1 MSDLSIFNELS
12 EHIQLRIHSCKIEA
26 HGQDWT
32 ESKLHPDYDFWL
44 ILDGSVVI
52 QAETGSYT
60 AHPGD
65 VIFFYPNAP
74 YSASTDAAGCRFLY
88 IHFEF
93 GIGEHFR
100 ILGEFNFS
108 GILPADSAAPESELL
123 LQAYQAYEAGEPVAS
138 LQLKGALHLLLFRII
153 RQRDHASEGVR
164 FQHSGDSTSL
174 RLAALRPVI
183 AHIHDHLDR
192 PMTVSELADLASMS
206 EKYFIAYFR
215 RAVGLTPGR
224 YINQLRMNR
233 ARDYL
238 QQGGFSVKQIALLL
252 GYPDASTF
260 SKAFKKHY
268 HVAPSQFN

>member
-1 MSDLSIFNELS
+1 MNDLTLFNELS

-26 HGQDWT
+26 HGPEWC

-60 AHPGD
+60 ARAGEL
-65 VIFFYPNAP
+65 IFFYPNAP
-74 YSASTDAAGCRFLY
+74 YSASTDKAGCRFLY

-108 GILPADSAAPESELL
+108 GILPVGCAALETELL
-123 LQAYQAYEAGEPVAS
+123 LQAYQAYETGEPVAP
-138 LQLKGALHLLLFRII
+138 LRLKGALQLLLSQVI
-153 RQRDHASEGVR
+153 RLRNEGTDGAW
-164 FQHSGDSTSL
+164 FLHSGDSSSL
-174 RLAALRPVI
+174 RLAALRPII

-192 PMTVSELADLASMS
+192 PMPIGELADLAAMS
-206 EKYFIAYFR
+206 EKYFISYFR

-238 QQGGFSVKQIALLL
+238 QQGGYSIKQIAVLL